1 VPNAE
6 RKPKRVVLLVE
17 DESVVRFINAEILS
31 GAGYGVIEV
40 GDAHEAIQALE
51 QHPEVEVLVTDV
63 KMPGWMSGIDLAR
76 LAAKQWPNVAILV
89 TSAYYTAS
97 DGDLPDGMRFLPKPF
112 QPDRLLAE
120 IDRLMNEREAGD

>member
-1 VPNAE
+1 MPNAE